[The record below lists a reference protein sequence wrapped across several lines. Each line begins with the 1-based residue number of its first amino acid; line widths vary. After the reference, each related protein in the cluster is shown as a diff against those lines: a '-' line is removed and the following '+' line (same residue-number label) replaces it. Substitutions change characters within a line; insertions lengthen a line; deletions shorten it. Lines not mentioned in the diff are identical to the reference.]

1 MLFRNGSTK
10 SKFCKDR
17 GHIRSDRAYL
27 LVWRWSSSKYGT
39 HGTATAVKSRHVME
53 IKVIELE
60 GIKKLSLDQSTREA
74 IHIGTEVCIMWE

>member
-1 MLFRNGSTK
+1 M
-10 SKFCKDR
+10 
-17 GHIRSDRAYL
+17 
-27 LVWRWSSSKYGT
+27 GT

>member
-1 MLFRNGSTK
+1 MAVQ
-10 SKFCKDR
+10 
-17 GHIRSDRAYL
+17 RANFVRTEDTYDQTEPIYQFGDGVVL
-27 LVWRWSSSKYGT
+27 SMGT